1 MKIQTHQFGELDFG
15 EDLILD
21 FPSGLF
27 GFEQLKKF
35 VLIKIGEELFYW
47 LNSIEQPEIAFPL
60 FGIGMI
66 DENYPAEKEGE
77 AFGIVTLNG
86 DPMQITINLKAP
98 VYINQKEK
106 LGFQKI
112 IDKENYPVNYHLFVE

>member
-47 LNSIEQPEIAFPL
+47 LNSVEQPEIAFPL

-66 DENYPAEKEGE
+66 DENYPTEKDGE

-98 VYINQKEK
+98 VYINQNEK

-112 IDKENYPVNYHLFVE
+112 IDKESYPVNYHLFVE

>member
-1 MKIQTHQFGELDFG
+1 MKIQTHQFGELDF
-15 EDLILD
+15 EENLILD

-35 VLIKIGEELFYW
+35 VLIKIEEELFYW
-47 LNSIEQPEIAFPL
+47 LNSVEQPEIAFPL
-60 FGIGMI
+60 FGISVV
-66 DENYPAEKEGE
+66 DENYPTEKDGE
-77 AFGIVTLNG
+77 AFGIVTLNR

-98 VYINQKEK
+98 VYINQLEK

>member
-1 MKIQTHQFGELDFG
+1 MKIQTHQFGELDFA

-21 FPSGLF
+21 FPTGLF

-35 VLIKIGEELFYW
+35 VLIKIGDELFYW

-60 FGIGMI
+60 FGISVV
-66 DENYPAEKEGE
+66 DENYPAEKSGE
-77 AFGIVTLNG
+77 AFGIVTLNR

-98 VYINQKEK
+98 VYINQNEK
-106 LGFQKI
+106 LGYQKI